1 MVKIGASQII
11 PLFFFIYRKHE
22 KWEYEY
28 IELKW
33 IIKCMS
39 FNLFFGSSTKNIL
52 GVLLSC
58 FILYPRQMNKFSNG
72 NECIFIIAATAY
84 ACVMW
89 THVKWQHILSS
100 ILPNYTP
107 TAVTQYF
114 SALLTNTYG
123 DILMTLFWPVDGA
136 LGIFCASPGYS
147 TIIHQ
152 SVHIKSTATRI
163 QNIPHILFKCTE
175 HSNLN
180 LTEIP

>member
-1 MVKIGASQII
+1 
-11 PLFFFIYRKHE
+11 
-22 KWEYEY
+22 
-28 IELKW
+28 
-33 IIKCMS
+33 MS

-136 LGIFCASPGYS
+136 LEYSVLLRVIRRLYIKVFTSNLRRQESRIFRISYS
-147 TIIHQ
+147 
-152 SVHIKSTATRI
+152 SA
-163 QNIPHILFKCTE
+163 QNIQTWI
-175 HSNLN
+175 
-180 LTEIP
+180 